1 MLAPHPTRQGQSD
14 LLCSKRFVFNPGVV
28 VNAKG
33 NHKLAVE
40 VGVLYLGSL
49 HHLVTDERSGAS
61 AEGFGETHAISFDGG
76 VNN

>member
-1 MLAPHPTRQGQSD
+1 M
-14 LLCSKRFVFNPGVV
+14 